1 MLCGFHLN
9 QKKKFDTVALTLAHC
24 EYLRKVNR
32 QNFIVALSNS
42 S

>member
-1 MLCGFHLN
+1 M
-9 QKKKFDTVALTLAHC
+9 FDTVALTLAHC
-24 EYLRKVNR
+24 EYLGKVNH